1 MMARESVCYCNKSKS
16 DLEKFDYDLIVLGG
30 GSGGLS
36 AAKEAADLGA
46 KVAIFDCCANAG
58 DFPKKIMHQAALF
71 GEAIQ
76 ETDIQHNWRSL
87 ENVVQKYVKTV
98 KCALKAELARR
109 KIVHFPT
116 SGSFKDPHTILPAKS
131 GHKEV
136 TGKLILIALEAREQY
151 PDIPGD
157 VQLGITTEDLF
168 SREKSPGKTL
178 IIGAG
183 CMGLECAGFLNGLGY
198 NVTVMNRSAM
208 ALKRLDQSMASH
220 VVAEM
225 EQRGVKFLSECQAK
239 SITKSPD
246 SERLQCTWV
255 DGENQQVAEDFDTV
269 LFAIGRKTYLT
280 NLNLEKASVRDFN
293 ADSGHIQTINEQTNV
308 PHIFAVG
315 DVLHDKPQMASIAL
329 QAGKLLS
336 RRLFACSREHM
347 DYEIFGFVLFTPLE
361 YGAVGLTEESALSRF
376 GEDSIEVYH
385 AYYKPSSYLLTQ
397 RSIEHCYLK
406 VVALREG
413 AGKIL
418 GMHFLGPNAGEVVQG
433 FVTAMRCGLT
443 VESLLN
449 TVGIHITNAEEFIKL
464 DVTKRSGL
472 DPKLTPCCS

>member
-1 MMARESVCYCNKSKS
+1 MARESVCYCNKSKS

-76 ETDIQHNWRSL
+76 ESTDKLGGQYIGFLKRKPISFDGKITDSRFSGWQIEADIQHNWRSL

-208 ALKRLDQSMASH
+208 ALKRLDRSMASH

-269 LFAIGRKTYLT
+269 LFAIGRKTSLT

-293 ADSGHIQTINEQTNV
+293 ADSGHIQTMNEQTNV

-361 YGAVGLTEESALSRF
+361 YGAV
-376 GEDSIEVYH
+376 
-385 AYYKPSSYLLTQ
+385 
-397 RSIEHCYLK
+397 
-406 VVALREG
+406 
-413 AGKIL
+413 
-418 GMHFLGPNAGEVVQG
+418 
-433 FVTAMRCGLT
+433 
-443 VESLLN
+443 
-449 TVGIHITNAEEFIKL
+449 
-464 DVTKRSGL
+464 
-472 DPKLTPCCS
+472 